1 MVNTHW
7 KTEWSVISYQTAA
20 NKKARAIIIKP
31 KLFSKFS
38 PLEKDTV
45 ILECITNK
53 VNVIGPIDA
62 SRLLPI
68 PDTDTPRVE
77 KCSPGKFSV
86 KSEKRMVVSRF
97 SPAHL

>member
-1 MVNTHW
+1 MV
-7 KTEWSVISYQTAA
+7 SYQLSYYS
-20 NKKARAIIIKP
+20 KQKARATIINP

-45 ILECITNK
+45 ILKCITNK
-53 VNVIGPIDA
+53 VNLIGPNDA

-68 PDTDTPRVE
+68 HDTDTPRVE

-86 KSEKRMVVSRF
+86 KIEKRIVVSRF